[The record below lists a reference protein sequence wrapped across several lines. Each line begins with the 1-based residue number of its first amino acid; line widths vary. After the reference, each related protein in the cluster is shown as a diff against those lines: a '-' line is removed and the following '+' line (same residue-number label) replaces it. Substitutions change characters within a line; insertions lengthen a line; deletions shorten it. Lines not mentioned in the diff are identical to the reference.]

1 MCSFRVRTC
10 VLLVGLAAVLAGC
23 STTPTSPYLTGN
35 DRGRNPDLAERLN
48 SQAAAIIESNPDR
61 AEKLLR
67 EALAADLYHGPA
79 HNNLG
84 TLLLAQGDLYDA
96 SEEFQWAAK
105 LLPGHPDPRMNLALT
120 LEIAGRTDEALS
132 TYRTALELYP
142 EHIGSIQA
150 LTRLQIRT
158 GALDDGTPTNL
169 ATIALRGETE
179 QWRQWARLEL
189 ARRDVGATHNPRE

>member
-1 MCSFRVRTC
+1 
-10 VLLVGLAAVLAGC
+10 LLVGLATVIAGC
-23 STTPTSPYLTGN
+23 STTKTSPYLPGN
-35 DRGRNPDLAERLN
+35 DRGRHPARAEQLN
-48 SQAAAIIESNPDR
+48 QEAAAIIESHPER

-84 TLLLAQGDLYDA
+84 TLLLAKGQLYDA

-150 LTRLQIRT
+150 LTRLQIRM
-158 GALDDGTPTNL
+158 GALDDRTPSNL

-179 QWRQWARLEL
+179 QWRSWARLEM
-189 ARRDVGATHNPRE
+189 ARRDDGAAQNPRD